1 MLNPRIAAAATVVL
15 VALLAGCAGLVG
27 REPVEVIVAG
37 IEPIEGQ
44 GMEARMLVKL
54 RVQNPND
61 QPIGYNGVFV
71 RLDVD
76 GRRFATGVSGESGT
90 VPRYGEAV
98 IGIPMSVSMFDLAR
112 HAMGAFGGGRPRDRL
127 GYELTGKLEGEG
139 FGGMRFRSSGEL
151 SLPAV
156 LGAPR

>member
-1 MLNPRIAAAATVVL
+1 MLIARIAAAVAVAA
-15 VALLAGCAGLVG
+15 VALLAGCAGLAG
-27 REPVEVIVAG
+27 REPLEVIVAG

-61 QPIGYNGVFV
+61 QALRYDGVFV

-76 GRRFATGVSGESGT
+76 GRRFATGVSGEAGT
-90 VPRYGEAV
+90 LPRYGETV
-98 IGIPMSVSMFDLAR
+98 IGIPMSVSMLDLAR
-112 HAMGAFGGGRPRDRL
+112 HAMGALGGRPRDKL
-127 GYELTGKLEGEG
+127 GYELTGKLDGEG
-139 FGGMRFRSSGEL
+139 LGGLRFRSTGEL

-156 LGAPR
+156 LGTTR

>member
-1 MLNPRIAAAATVVL
+1 MLIKRILATTIVACA
-15 VALLAGCAGLVG
+15 ALLAGCAGLAG

-61 QPIGYNGVFV
+61 QALSFNGVFV

-76 GRRFATGVSGESGT
+76 GRRFATGVSDEAGA
-90 VPRYGEAV
+90 VPRYGEVV
-98 IGIPMSVSMFDLAR
+98 IGIPMSVSMLDLAR
-112 HAMGAFGGGRPRDRL
+112 HAMGALGGRPRDKL
-127 GYELTGKLEGEG
+127 GYELTGKLDGEG
-139 FGGMRFRSSGEL
+139 FGGMRFRSTGEL

>member
-1 MLNPRIAAAATVVL
+1 MLIARIGAVTLACAVL
-15 VALLAGCAGLVG
+15 LTGCASLAG

-37 IEPIEGQ
+37 VEPIEGQ

-61 QPIGYNGVFV
+61 EALRFNGIFV

-76 GRRFATGVSGESGT
+76 GRRFATGVSNEAGT
-90 VPRYGEAV
+90 VPRYGETL

-112 HAMGAFGGGRPRDRL
+112 QAMGALGGRQRDKL
-127 GYELTGKLEGEG
+127 GYELSGKLDGEG
-139 FGGMRFRSSGEL
+139 FSGLRFHSTGEL
-151 SLPAV
+151 NLPAA
-156 LGAPR
+156 LGTAR

>member
-1 MLNPRIAAAATVVL
+1 MRIARIGAAAL
-15 VALLAGCAGLVG
+15 LGCMLLLAGCAALTG

-61 QPIGYNGVFV
+61 QALNFNGVFV
-71 RLDVD
+71 RLDVE
-76 GRRFATGVSGESGT
+76 GRRFATGVSDQAGS

-112 HAMGAFGGGRPRDRL
+112 QAMGALGGRARDKL
-127 GYELTGKLEGEG
+127 GYELSGKLDGEG
-139 FGGMRFRSSGEL
+139 FSGLRFHSTGEL
-151 SLPAV
+151 SLPA
-156 LGAPR
+156 GIGMMR

>member
-1 MLNPRIAAAATVVL
+1 MLIPRIVATAL
-15 VALLAGCAGLVG
+15 VACAALLAGCAGLAG

-61 QPIGYNGVFV
+61 QALRFNGIFV
-71 RLDVD
+71 RLDVE
-76 GRRFATGVSGESGT
+76 GRRFATGVSDEAGT
-90 VPRYGEAV
+90 LPRYGETV
-98 IGIPMSVSMFDLAR
+98 IGIPMSVSMLDLAR
-112 HAMGAFGGGRPRDRL
+112 HAMEALGGRPRDRL
-127 GYELTGKLEGEG
+127 GYELTGKLDGEG

-151 SLPAV
+151 SLPAA
-156 LGAPR
+156 LGTAR